1 MSSSSTSEFE
11 EGLKL
16 LAERR
21 WAAAIERLSGAQAV
35 EPGRFAIVRALAT
48 AHLHK
53 HDADAARQ
61 VLGDFVRDNSACA
74 QGWRLAAQLEWKLG
88 DYDAALALLDRGLD
102 HLPKSPILIRQAA
115 LFRAARGEGQ
125 DRVEPGDAQP
135 PQDPDWLDRVAQD
148 TRLLESLLSLP
159 DAPAADV
166 AHREMLR
173 QLELRLA
180 QLLEAQPYHADRH
193 LALARLQTALEDWPA
208 AVLSVQRALR
218 ANPEYV
224 QAHRL
229 RATLL
234 EKTGDIDAAID
245 SLQSLVARGIEWPDL
260 HLQLAR
266 LQNRQGLEQ
275 DARDHVYTAL
285 RINPRLE
292 EAHQLLQHWAA

>member
-1 MSSSSTSEFE
+1 MSSSTSEFE

-21 WAAAIERLSGAQAV
+21 WAAAIERLSAARAL

-53 HDADAARQ
+53 RDADGARQ
-61 VLGDFVRDNSACA
+61 VLADFVRDNPACA

-88 DYDAALALLDRGLD
+88 DYDAALAMLDRGLD
-102 HLPKSPILIRQAA
+102 HLPNSPILLRQAG
-115 LFRAARGEGQ
+115 LFRTARDGQ
-125 DRVEPGDAQP
+125 GQERVEPADAQP
-135 PQDPDWLDRVAQD
+135 PHDPDWLDRVAQD

-159 DAPAADV
+159 DASAGDV
-166 AHREMLR
+166 GHREMLR

-234 EKTGDIDAAID
+234 EKTGDIEAAID

-266 LQNRQGLEQ
+266 LQNRLGLEQ

-285 RINPRLE
+285 RINPQLE

>member
-1 MSSSSTSEFE
+1 MSLSTSEFE
-11 EGLKL
+11 QGLKH
-16 LAERR
+16 LADRR
-21 WAAAIERLSGAQAV
+21 WSAAIERLTAAQAL
-35 EPGRFAIVRALAT
+35 EPSRFAIARALAT

-53 HDADAARQ
+53 QDADAARQ
-61 VLGDFVRDNSACA
+61 ILADFVRDNPACA

-88 DYDAALALLDRGLD
+88 QYDEALATLDRGLD
-102 HLPKSPILIRQAA
+102 HLPKSSILLRQAA
-115 LFRAARGEGQ
+115 LFKAARGEIQGP
-125 DRVEPGDAQP
+125 VEPSSDQP
-135 PQDPDWLDRVAQD
+135 PHDPDWLDRVAQD

-173 QLELRLA
+173 QLELRLT
-180 QLLEAQPYHADRH
+180 QLLDAQPYHADRH

-208 AVLSVQRALR
+208 AVISVQRALR

-234 EKTGDIDAAID
+234 EKTGDVDAAID
-245 SLQSLVARGIEWPDL
+245 SLQSLLARGVDWPDL

-266 LQNRQGLEQ
+266 LQNQQGRDQ
-275 DARDHVYTAL
+275 DARDHIYTAL